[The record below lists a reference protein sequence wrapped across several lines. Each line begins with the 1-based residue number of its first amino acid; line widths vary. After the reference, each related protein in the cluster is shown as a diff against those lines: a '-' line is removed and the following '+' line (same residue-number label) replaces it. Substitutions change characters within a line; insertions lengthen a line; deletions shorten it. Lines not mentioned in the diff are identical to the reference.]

1 MSVPEGLGC
10 RGGSA
15 PCTGLPAFLPGEL
28 SVAGASRGVLPPTPA
43 MSLVPRRLA
52 AEQPWV
58 PEPAP
63 ARRSHCTLHPA
74 PGIYDGQYTGSRG
87 RGQDTQAGGRGLLHS
102 WGRKPRGPGR
112 GPATSS
118 TGLAQESRGRCP
130 EKPGS
135 TLAPSSALR
144 STGATLLGVGGGEA
158 AQSPHA
164 PAGRRPSACFVSM
177 SVGWRKDP
185 ARRTDRCCPT
195 PGTTPRSWNVKG
207 NSSVQGGGR

>member
-15 PCTGLPAFLPGEL
+15 PGTGLPAFLPGEL
-28 SVAGASRGVLPPTPA
+28 SVAGASSGVLPPTPA
-43 MSLVPRRLA
+43 MSLIACRLA
-52 AEQPWV
+52 AKQPWV

-87 RGQDTQAGGRGLLHS
+87 RGQDTQAGGTGLLRS
-102 WGRKPRGPGR
+102 WGHKPRGPGR

-118 TGLAQESRGRCP
+118 AGQSP
-130 EKPGS
+130 EDA
-135 TLAPSSALR
+135 APRSQAPCWPRALLSAPPEPLC
-144 STGATLLGVGGGEA
+144 SAWGVGRLP
-158 AQSPHA
+158 SPPRPQ
-164 PAGRRPSACFVSM
+164 PASAHQPALCPM

-195 PGTTPRSWNVKG
+195 RGTTGQSWNVKG
-207 NSSVQGGGR
+207 SSSVQGRGR